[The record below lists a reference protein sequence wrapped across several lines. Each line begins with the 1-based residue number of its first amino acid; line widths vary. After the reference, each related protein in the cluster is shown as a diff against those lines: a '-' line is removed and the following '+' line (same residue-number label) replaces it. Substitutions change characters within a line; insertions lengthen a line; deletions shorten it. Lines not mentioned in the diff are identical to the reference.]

1 MKIQSIM
8 PSVLS
13 YNRNLNTSN
22 KQKNSNF
29 VSFQAIDKAALKNLP
44 FEKKMARLF
53 SVIKQTDLIVLGQSM
68 KDIQNGLSKTVSHY
82 TDTVKRLIF
91 VENKHLGIPMAFAV
105 DDNNEGNF
113 LCVNLGDKNVLL
125 STGDSRPEVIHP
137 HEAVS
142 VIEGDVV
149 IGKNENISVES
160 EVGGEEFLSAEPED
174 FEELFN
180 VENYASKVIKLDD
193 IQKDWIKKA
202 NTEAFSKLEDKKE
215 AVASKKKLSFKDVGG
230 MDSVLDELKKSV
242 LYPLKYPFAYYNVA
256 INKGILLHGKP
267 GTGKTLVAEALAGEC
282 NANFIKLSGTEL
294 ESKWVGESEENWRE
308 VFANAIDSQPSIIF
322 IDEFDAVVKER
333 GRSEASDHS
342 DKVVNQILS
351 LMSDLEKSDDNVFV
365 IATTNKVDTMDKAM
379 LRSGRFG
386 KQIEIKEPDK
396 NGLISI
402 FDIHAK
408 NKKVDS
414 ELDKNTLIDEFAK
427 RHFTGA
433 DVKFVVNEA
442 HTNSWVR
449 AGIYEKMEAGTIT
462 STDVEECLI
471 LKEDFDKAIK
481 DWDNNKSSKLNKPIG
496 YNW

>member
-8 PSVLS
+8 PSVLN

-22 KQKNSNF
+22 KQQKNNKF
-29 VSFQAIDKAALKNLP
+29 VSFQAIDKAALKKLP

-68 KDIQNGLSKTVSHY
+68 KDIQIGLSKTVSHY

-91 VENKHLGIPMAFAV
+91 VENKHLAVPMAFAV
-105 DDNNEGNF
+105 NDNSEGDF

-125 STGDSRPEVIHP
+125 STEDSRPEVIHP
-137 HEAVS
+137 LEAAS
-142 VIEGDVV
+142 VIEGDIV
-149 IGKNENISVES
+149 IDRNENISIES
-160 EVGGEEFLSAEPED
+160 DVLTAEDED
-174 FEELFN
+174 YEELSN
-180 VENYASKVIKLDD
+180 VENYASKVIKLGD

-202 NTEAFSKLEDKKE
+202 NTEAFLKLEGQKE
-215 AVASKKKLSFKDVGG
+215 VIDSKKKLSFKDVGG
-230 MDSVLDELKKSV
+230 IDSVLDELKKSV
-242 LYPLKYPFAYYNVA
+242 IYPLKYPFAYYNVA
-256 INKGILLHGKP
+256 VNKGILLHGKP

-294 ESKWVGESEENWRE
+294 ESKWVGESEQNWRE
-308 VFANAIDSQPSIIF
+308 VFANAIENQPSIIF

-333 GRSEASDHS
+333 GRSETSDHG

-351 LMSDLEKSDDNVFV
+351 LMSDLEKSDNNVFV

-408 NKKVDS
+408 NKNVDS

-442 HTNSWVR
+442 HTNSWAR

-462 STDVEECLI
+462 GADIEDCLI
-471 LKEDFDKAIK
+471 LKEDFDKAVK

-496 YNW
+496 YNWQ